1 MADNSNSTLDELKT
15 SRLDRRLSIAKTSL
29 QLGKRWAGN
38 SVSGL
43 FLNKEDRRTRNQAFM
58 QEQAKY
64 LADELGK
71 LKGSVVKIG
80 QMLALYGEHFL
91 PPEITEALQSLN
103 DNTATLSW
111 TSMQKTLKAQLGDL
125 YAELEIDPVPIGTAS
140 LAQVHKAIIRE
151 TGQVVVLK
159 VQYPGVADA
168 IDSDLSLFKHLLR
181 VTKAV
186 PQTRIFDEWFA
197 EIQDLLH
204 QEVDYLAEAAT
215 TERFYDRLKDD
226 NRYVVPQIIRR
237 YSSERLLC
245 MSFEYG
251 VSITDPSL
259 RQLSQ
264 SRRNAL
270 GQAAIE
276 IMLQEIFVWGEMQTD
291 PNFGNYLIRINNR
304 DSQSLV
310 ADSNLNSSDLNSAAL
325 DGSMIDNEATTQAPT
340 VSADSEV
347 PDQVVLLDFGAIR
360 QFDDHLLRI
369 ARGLLEA
376 GFYHDFDAM
385 LASMHGYE
393 FLDTMSQS
401 VREDMARVFL
411 TATEPFSLPELNP
424 DIPPALVD
432 SDGLYSWAESRLHQR
447 IMKEASSAMQSTE
460 FSLPP
465 KELMFISRKFIGAYT
480 FLTVLDAHT
489 ESRPLI
495 AAVL

>member
-245 MSFEYG
+245 MTFEHG

-291 PNFGNYLIRINNR
+291 PNFGNYLIRINNPEET
-304 DSQSLV
+304 
-310 ADSNLNSSDLNSAAL
+310 ATDL
-325 DGSMIDNEATTQAPT
+325 T
-340 VSADSEV
+340 ADSEV
-347 PDQVVLLDFGAIR
+347 QDQVVLLDFGAIR

-424 DIPPALVD
+424 DIPPALID

-447 IMKEASSAMQSTE
+447 IMKEAGSAMQSTE

>member
-43 FLNKEDRRTRNQAFM
+43 FLNKEDRKTRNQAFM

-140 LAQVHKAIIRE
+140 LAQVHKAIIHE

-168 IDSDLSLFKHLLR
+168 IDSDLSLFKHLLK

-215 TERFYDRLKDD
+215 TERFYERLKND

-245 MSFEYG
+245 MTFEHG

-291 PNFGNYLIRINNR
+291 PNFGNYLIRINNPDKQISV
-304 DSQSLV
+304 DSDVV
-310 ADSNLNSSDLNSAAL
+310 ASDVVTDKSSAL
-325 DGSMIDNEATTQAPT
+325 TAIK
-340 VSADSEV
+340 SEV

-424 DIPPALVD
+424 DMPPALVD
-432 SDGLYSWAESRLHQR
+432 SDGLYSWAQSRLHQR

-489 ESRPLI
+489 DARPLI

>member
-43 FLNKEDRRTRNQAFM
+43 FLNKEDRKTRNQAFM
-58 QEQAKY
+58 QQQAKY

-111 TSMQKTLKAQLGDL
+111 SSMQKTLKAQLGDL

-168 IDSDLSLFKHLLR
+168 IDSDLSLFKHLLK

-245 MSFEYG
+245 MTFEHG

-291 PNFGNYLIRINNR
+291 PNFGNYLIRINNPDEQISV
-304 DSQSLV
+304 DSDVV
-310 ADSNLNSSDLNSAAL
+310 ASDVLAHDVVTDKTSALTA
-325 DGSMIDNEATTQAPT
+325 IN
-340 VSADSEV
+340 SEV

-424 DIPPALVD
+424 DMPPALVD

-489 ESRPLI
+489 DARPLI

>member
-140 LAQVHKAIIRE
+140 LAQVHKAIIRD

-245 MSFEYG
+245 MTFEHG

-291 PNFGNYLIRINNR
+291 PNFGNYLIRINNPEET
-304 DSQSLV
+304 
-310 ADSNLNSSDLNSAAL
+310 ATDL
-325 DGSMIDNEATTQAPT
+325 T
-340 VSADSEV
+340 ADSEV
-347 PDQVVLLDFGAIR
+347 QDQVVLLDFGAIR

-424 DIPPALVD
+424 DIPPALID

-447 IMKEASSAMQSTE
+447 IMKEAGSAMQSTE

>member
-151 TGQVVVLK
+151 TGQLVVLK

-245 MSFEYG
+245 MTFEHG

-264 SRRNAL
+264 SRRNTL

-291 PNFGNYLIRINNR
+291 PNFGNYLIRINNPE
-304 DSQSLV
+304 DT
-310 ADSNLNSSDLNSAAL
+310 ATDL
-325 DGSMIDNEATTQAPT
+325 T
-340 VSADSEV
+340 ADSEV

-424 DIPPALVD
+424 DIPPALID

-447 IMKEASSAMQSTE
+447 IMKEAGSAMQSTE

>member
-43 FLNKEDRRTRNQAFM
+43 FLNKEDRKTRNQAFM
-58 QEQAKY
+58 QQQAKY

-111 TSMQKTLKAQLGDL
+111 SSMQKTLKAQLGDL

-168 IDSDLSLFKHLLR
+168 IDSDLSLFKHLLK

-245 MSFEYG
+245 MTFEHG

-291 PNFGNYLIRINNR
+291 PNFGNYLIRINNPDEQISVDSDVVASDVLAR
-304 DSQSLV
+304 DV
-310 ADSNLNSSDLNSAAL
+310 VTDKTSALTA
-325 DGSMIDNEATTQAPT
+325 IN
-340 VSADSEV
+340 SEV

-424 DIPPALVD
+424 DMPPALVD

-489 ESRPLI
+489 DARPLI

>member
-245 MSFEYG
+245 MTFEHG

-291 PNFGNYLIRINNR
+291 PNFGNYLIRINNP
-304 DSQSLV
+304 
-310 ADSNLNSSDLNSAAL
+310 
-325 DGSMIDNEATTQAPT
+325 EETATDHTT
-340 VSADSEV
+340 DSEV
-347 PDQVVLLDFGAIR
+347 QDQVVLLDFGAIR
-360 QFDDHLLRI
+360 QFDDHPLRI

-424 DIPPALVD
+424 DIPPALID

-447 IMKEASSAMQSTE
+447 IMKEAGSAMQSTE

>member
-151 TGQVVVLK
+151 TGQLVVLK

-245 MSFEYG
+245 MTFEHG

-291 PNFGNYLIRINNR
+291 PNFGNYLIRINNPE
-304 DSQSLV
+304 DT
-310 ADSNLNSSDLNSAAL
+310 ATDL
-325 DGSMIDNEATTQAPT
+325 T
-340 VSADSEV
+340 ADSEV

-385 LASMHGYE
+385 LASMYGYE

-424 DIPPALVD
+424 DIPPALID

-447 IMKEASSAMQSTE
+447 IMKEAGSAMQSTE